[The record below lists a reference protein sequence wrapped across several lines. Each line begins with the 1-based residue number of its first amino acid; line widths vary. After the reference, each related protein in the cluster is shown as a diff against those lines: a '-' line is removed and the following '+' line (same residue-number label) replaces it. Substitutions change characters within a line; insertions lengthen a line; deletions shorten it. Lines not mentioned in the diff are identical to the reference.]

1 MTTIPTSRNSLSSD
15 DELISRIT
23 EIRAINNACWMGLL
37 RLAVQH
43 APQQAKLILTDIQR
57 NDLLISELNG
67 KLAGVED
74 SGDEANMSD
83 NGRDV
88 WAALD
93 IDFNEPDDPLAF
105 KIVDDEETVIL
116 EGTVGKDLIDYF
128 IDGAVAGGTEKIE
141 DDAGKQKAKRI
152 AEALRV
158 QADKLE
164 AVCK

>member
-1 MTTIPTSRNSLSSD
+1 M
-15 DELISRIT
+15 
-23 EIRAINNACWMGLL
+23 
-37 RLAVQH
+37 
-43 APQQAKLILTDIQR
+43 
-57 NDLLISELNG
+57 LISELNG